1 MIKSNLQSIIAVEF
15 TELGNFNPS
24 QHDSKVWC
32 SFYFC
37 KKVTLGAVFL
47 CSLWDEFSWKTST
60 FDPFLPLS
68 WPSLPLPHK
77 QWLTHWPPHSPRRSV
92 EKTTMLSAKAND
104 TTRGKQETSQTV
116 ISRPRKALGEIPGTF
131 SKSNWKG
138 LLSKNEPKWKH
149 CTLAVG
155 PQSVWV
161 AEQGHEA

>member
-104 TTRGKQETSQTV
+104 TTQENKKPPKQLYPGQGKLWE
-116 ISRPRKALGEIPGTF
+116 KFLGHSARAIE
-131 SKSNWKG
+131 KG
-138 LLSKNEPKWKH
+138 F
-149 CTLAVG
+149 
-155 PQSVWV
+155 
-161 AEQGHEA
+161 